1 MNLHKFIPA
10 LMLTAASTVAMV
22 SCSEDPELPPMIV
35 PTATTVDSV
44 NTTIKEVKEKYWN
57 SDKNYID
64 TIGLTESGQHV
75 YVKGRITGNDVT
87 GNIYK
92 YLYIQDETAALAF
105 SIDNSSLSDSYKV
118 GQEIIVD
125 LTNMYIGKYSS
136 ELLIGN
142 PEWYSSGNTWEAG
155 RMTLDAFASHAQTNG
170 LANTDKLTVTTTDI
184 ATIQAATDQDGLISW
199 GHMLVR
205 FDNVTVSGAGRT
217 FNDNS
222 NTSSSSG
229 TTFYHTITD
238 AAGNSMTMPI
248 SSYADFVNEIVPS
261 GSGSVTGIIC
271 YKYNSNSRSTEWQ
284 LYVVD
289 FGAFSDFNGD
299 NASDDGSEETPGT
312 DEGEGAGTQ
321 ASPYTVAQAIALNNP
336 GTTAWVSGYIVGNV
350 LDKSYDTASFTAT
363 DAVATNV
370 LIADSADETDTSKC
384 IPVQLPTGS
393 VRSAINL
400 KDNPDN
406 LHKKVSLNGSLES
419 YFGTA
424 GLKSVTEFELEG
436 YVAPSTIGFVPVTS
450 ITSGESY
457 VIWAANKAGV
467 AFDASRSYGYL
478 YVTDCTPAADGTIST
493 EEANTFVLTNQGD
506 GWSICGANGVY
517 LYMTSGTYTS
527 FQLTTT
533 PTLTD
538 PYYLWTITP
547 QADGTFE
554 IKNNGNGYVVQYSES
569 YTSFGVYPD
578 SRGVLPKLYQL
589 KK

>member
-44 NTTIKEVKEKYWN
+44 NTTIKAVKEKYWN

-75 YVKGRITGNDVT
+75 YVKGRITGNDVS
-87 GNIYK
+87 GNVYK

-118 GQEIIVD
+118 GQEVIVD

-136 ELLIGN
+136 ELLVGN

-184 ATIQAATDQDGLISW
+184 ATIQAATDQDGLIAW

-205 FDNVTVSGAGRT
+205 FDDVTISGAGKT

-222 NTSSSSG
+222 NTSTS

-238 AAGNSMTMPI
+238 AAGNSMPMPI
-248 SSYADFVNEIVPS
+248 SSYADFANEIVPS

-271 YKYNSNSRSTEWQ
+271 YKYNSSNRSTEWQ

-289 FGAFSDFNGD
+289 YDAFSNFDGNDASGD
-299 NASDDGSEETPGT
+299 NSETPGT
-312 DEGEGAGTQ
+312 DNEGQGAGTQ
-321 ASPYTVAQAIALNNP
+321 ASPYTVAQAISLNNP

-350 LDKSYDTASFTAT
+350 LDKSYETASFTAT

-370 LIADSADETDTSKC
+370 LIADSADETDATKC
-384 IPVQLPTGS
+384 IPVQLPSGS

-400 KDNPDN
+400 KDNPGN
-406 LHKKVSLNGSLES
+406 LHKKVSLYGSLES

-436 YVAPSTIGFVPVTS
+436 YVAPATKGFVPVTS

-457 VIWAANKAGV
+457 AIWASNKVGV
-467 AFDASRSYGYL
+467 AFDATRTYGYL
-478 YVTDCTPAADGTIST
+478 YVTDSTPAADGTIST